1 MPGLWHHR
9 WTVQGPRSSFSYFLD
24 LPLFLG
30 FYDNWLLILA
40 WQIYEVLFILCI
52 FVALNLFGMRVDFN
66 AIIDRYYADN
76 EELRDLLLKHSMSV
90 RDKALEVLDRHPEIV
105 ADRDLV
111 YDGAMLHDIGI
122 FLTDAAGIYCY
133 GSEPYI
139 CHGMLGARLLRA
151 EGLELLARIA
161 ERHTGTG
168 LTEETIRKQNL
179 PLPLDA
185 QLCPVSIEEEIV
197 CYADKFFSKSSPDHV
212 RTVAETAQSL
222 EKFGHE
228 GVEKFLQWAKMFE

>member
-1 MPGLWHHR
+1 
-9 WTVQGPRSSFSYFLD
+9 
-24 LPLFLG
+24 
-30 FYDNWLLILA
+30 
-40 WQIYEVLFILCI
+40 
-52 FVALNLFGMRVDFN
+52 MRVDAG

-76 EELRDLLLKHSMSV
+76 EQLRELLLKHSVSV
-90 RDKALEVLDRHPEIV
+90 REKALGVLDKHPEIV

-139 CHGMLGARLLRA
+139 CHGILGARLLRA

-197 CYADKFFSKSSPDHV
+197 CYADKFFSKSHPEREKTCDQVRQMLSRFPDADLSRWDDWV
-212 RTVAETAQSL
+212 RRFS
-222 EKFGHE
+222 
-228 GVEKFLQWAKMFE
+228 

>member
-1 MPGLWHHR
+1 M
-9 WTVQGPRSSFSYFLD
+9 
-24 LPLFLG
+24 
-30 FYDNWLLILA
+30 
-40 WQIYEVLFILCI
+40 
-52 FVALNLFGMRVDFN
+52 ALNLFGMRVDFN

-76 EELRDLLLKHSMSV
+76 EQLRELLLKHSVSV
-90 RDKALEVLDRHPEIV
+90 REKALGVLDRHPEIV

-168 LTEETIRKQNL
+168 LTAETIRKQNL

-197 CYADKFFSKSSPDHV
+197 CYADKFFSKSHPEREKTCDQVRQMLARFPDADLSRWDDWV
-212 RTVAETAQSL
+212 RRFS
-222 EKFGHE
+222 
-228 GVEKFLQWAKMFE
+228 